1 MKHVVVIGG
10 GLAGLSSAVYL
21 SEKNIKV
28 TLLEA
33 SPKLGGRTYSLVNEN
48 QNDIF
53 DNGQHLMMGC
63 YDETLLLLKKIGSLD
78 LIEIQKQM
86 EITFVEEGGKQ
97 TKFKAPKLFYPLNL
111 LIAILTY
118 KALSWK
124 DRLRIVDFV
133 LDLGC
138 CADEDL
144 KNLTVI
150 EWLLQKEQNDE
161 TIKKLWEILIV
172 GTMNTT
178 PEKASAQV
186 FDEVLREVFL
196 GGNRASKIVLPKVGL
211 SELFSIPAQKF
222 LSSSGCPIHTSE
234 RVEELLVDEDR
245 ILKIKTN
252 NSTYENFD
260 AVVFA
265 IPPHALNKISFLDSK
280 GRNTSHRFQL
290 ALGEFKY
297 SSILNVH
304 LWLKDNP
311 FKDKFYG
318 FIESEIHWLFN
329 HGKHISLTVSSADVL
344 CEVENEKLIEDF
356 YSELEIFFPIFLKE
370 NVTEW
375 KIIKEKRATFVP
387 DCASNELRKSIL
399 SPFQNM
405 FFAGDWTDTE
415 LPATIEG
422 AVLSGKIAAQ
432 KSCSFLNC

>member
-33 SPKLGGRTYSLVNEN
+33 SPKLGGRTYSLLNEK
-48 QNDIF
+48 QNDVY

-63 YDETLLLLKKIGSLD
+63 YDETLSFLKSIGSID
-78 LIEIQKQM
+78 LVEIQKQM
-86 EITFVEEGGKQ
+86 EILFVEEGGKQ
-97 TKFKAPKLFYPLNL
+97 TKLRAPKLFYPLNL
-111 LIAILTY
+111 LVAILNF
-118 KALSWK
+118 KVLSWK
-124 DRLRIVDFV
+124 DRLRIVDFI

-150 EWLLQKEQNDE
+150 EWLLQKDQNDE

-186 FDEVLREVFL
+186 FDEVLREVFV
-196 GGNRASKIVLPKVGL
+196 GGSRASRIILPKVGL
-211 SELFSIPAQKF
+211 SELFSVPSQKY
-222 LSSSGCPIHTSE
+222 LEQRDCSIQTSE
-234 RVEELLVDEDR
+234 RVESVIVDKNR
-245 ILKIKTN
+245 VVKIKTN
-252 NSTYENFD
+252 KFVYEDFD

-265 IPPHALNKISFLDSK
+265 IPPYALDKISFLDLDE
-280 GRNTSHRFQL
+280 RITSHRFQL
-290 ALGEFKY
+290 SLDEFKY

-304 LWLKDNP
+304 IWLKENP
-311 FKDKFYG
+311 FKEKFYG
-318 FIESEIHWLFN
+318 LIESEIHWLFN
-329 HGKHISLTVSSADVL
+329 HGKHISLTVSSADAL
-344 CEVENEKLIEDF
+344 CEVENDELIEDF

-370 NVTEW
+370 NVVEW

-399 SPFQNM
+399 SPFPNM

>member
-33 SPKLGGRTYSLVNEN
+33 SPKLGGKTYSLFNEQ
-48 QNDIF
+48 QNDIY

-63 YDETLLLLKKIGSLD
+63 YDETLGLLGKIGSLD
-78 LIEIQKQM
+78 QIELQKQM
-86 EITFVEEGGKQ
+86 EVTFVEEGGKQ
-97 TKFKAPKLFYPLNL
+97 TQLKAPKIFYPINL
-111 LIAILTY
+111 LIAIFNY
-118 KALSWK
+118 KVLSWK
-124 DRLRIVDFV
+124 DRLRIVDFI

-144 KNLTVI
+144 KNLSVI
-150 EWLLQKEQNDE
+150 EWLLQKDQNDE
-161 TIKKLWEILIV
+161 TIKKLWETLIV

-196 GGNRASKIVLPKVGL
+196 GGSRASKIVLPKVGL

-222 LSSSGCPIHTSE
+222 LKARDSSLISSE
-234 RVEELLVDEDR
+234 RVESVITADER
-245 ILKIKTN
+245 IVKITTN
-252 NSTYENFD
+252 KSSYENFD

-265 IPPHALNKISFLDSK
+265 IPPYALDKISFLDSEE
-280 GRNTSHRFQL
+280 RLTSHRFQL
-290 ALGEFKY
+290 ALAEFKY

-304 LWLKDNP
+304 LWLKENP
-311 FKDKFYG
+311 FKEKFYG
-318 FIESEIHWLFN
+318 LIESEIHWLFN
-329 HGKHISLTVSSADVL
+329 HGKHISLTVSSADAL
-344 CEVENEKLIEDF
+344 CEIENDELIEDF
-356 YSELEIFFPIFLKE
+356 YSELEIFFPIFQKE

-399 SPFQNM
+399 SPFPNM